1 MVTKALIEMKKREA
15 TGTSGLNV
23 KMILSGAK
31 DIINAIVH
39 HVNCVAAE
47 AKFPND

>member
-1 MVTKALIEMKKREA
+1 MVTKALVEMKKRKA
-15 TGTSGLNV
+15 AGTSGLNV
-23 KMILSGAK
+23 KMVLSGAK
-31 DIINAIVH
+31 DIIIAIVH